1 MPSVVLVCKNS
12 VSFQLT
18 HPLKNLAKV
27 KRGPLLVGN
36 QHGRSLP
43 KSGGQ
48 LPTSTPLA
56 AALRS
61 ALRPP
66 AVCWQIKAVSWTWR
80 RKPCRVA
87 CGYVE
92 SLVLEAPVALSSVG
106 REVVWVQVVVTRA
119 LWQTVVPVQKGFW
132 LVHRFQVV
140 IRLVGFRLEKAG
152 QKKKK

>member
-1 MPSVVLVCKNS
+1 M
-12 VSFQLT
+12 
-18 HPLKNLAKV
+18 
-27 KRGPLLVGN
+27 
-36 QHGRSLP
+36 
-43 KSGGQ
+43 
-48 LPTSTPLA
+48 
-56 AALRS
+56 
-61 ALRPP
+61 
-66 AVCWQIKAVSWTWR
+66 
-80 RKPCRVA
+80 A

-119 LWQTVVPVQKGFW
+119 LWQTVVPVQKGVW